1 MAESNMTGMGKLII
15 QTTTARDT
23 LPVPGAL
30 VTVSQ
35 SGKQEG
41 VPPTLLFSA
50 LTDRSGLTPV
60 FDLPAPTRS
69 ASLHPGGQV
78 PYARYAVQVEHP
90 SYQPVSV
97 VDVTVFDGV
106 VSTLPVFLVPR
117 PEDAQSQ
124 EIVEVIPPPPIA

>member
-1 MAESNMTGMGKLII
+1 MAESDMTGMGKLII

-23 LPVPGAL
+23 LPVSGAS

-35 SGKQEG
+35 SGQQEG

-60 FDLPAPTRS
+60 FDLPAPPRS
-69 ASLHPGGQV
+69 ASMHPGGQI

-90 SYQPVSV
+90 SYQPMSI

-106 VSTLPVFLVPR
+106 VSTLPVFLLPR
-117 PEDAQSQ
+117 PEDAQS
-124 EIVEVIPPPPIA
+124 EDLVEVIPPPPIA